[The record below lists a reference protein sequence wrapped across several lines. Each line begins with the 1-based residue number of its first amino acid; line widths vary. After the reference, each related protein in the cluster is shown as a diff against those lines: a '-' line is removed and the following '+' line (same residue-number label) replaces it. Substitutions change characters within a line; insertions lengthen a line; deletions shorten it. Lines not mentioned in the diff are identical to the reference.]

1 MDLRLAVADI
11 AARYQLTHPQQLQLH
26 AIAKVDAEPPALKR
40 HALAGIG
47 VLGAALGGLG
57 VIFWIAANWES
68 LGRYGKFALLEALVL
83 VMCAGAIWRAQ
94 AKLPLSLIAILGTGG
109 LFAYFGQTYQT
120 GADPW
125 QLFALWA
132 ALTLPLCLSV
142 RHDVAWAP
150 WALIAM
156 TAISLWMQAN
166 ALYFFKVSSEDL
178 SVHLAGWLAS
188 GALCYLLSPAL
199 KGWTG
204 AGIWSL
210 RVAAIL
216 TIVMISLTAG
226 AGMFAG
232 DLPAQF
238 WIGLLLLAGAAA
250 AFSQRRLF
258 DIFVLSALALPIN
271 TLLIGLL
278 IRILMDGKNFNII
291 VVCLLVGGAAAV
303 LLSLTVKTILAQ
315 SRAHA
320 PGAPA

>member
-11 AARYQLTHPQQLQLH
+11 AARYQLTHPQQLQLA
-26 AIAKVDAEPPALKR
+26 AIATVDAEPAALTR
-40 HALAGIG
+40 TALAGIG

-68 LGRYGKFALLEALVL
+68 LGRYGKFALLEGLVL
-83 VMCAGAIWRAQ
+83 VMCAGAIWRPQ
-94 AKLPLSLIAILGTGG
+94 AKLPLSLIAMLATGG

-125 QLFALWA
+125 QLFALWG

-150 WALIAM
+150 WALIVM

-166 ALYFFKVSSEDL
+166 ALHFFRVSGEDL

-188 GALCYLLSPAL
+188 CVLCYLLRPAFRQ
-199 KGWTG
+199 WTG
-204 AGIWSL
+204 AGTWSL

-226 AGMFAG
+226 GGMFAQ

-238 WIGLLLLAGAAA
+238 WIGLLLLGGAAA
-250 AFSQRRLF
+250 AFAQPRLL

-278 IRILMDGKNFNII
+278 VRMLMDGKNFNII
-291 VVCLLVGGAAAV
+291 AVCLLVGGVAAV
-303 LLSLTVKTILAQ
+303 LLSLTVKFILAQ
-315 SRAHA
+315 SRAKA